1 MTLGEL
7 EFWIHKLIEKYPET
21 ASLKTSIG
29 VESGYSWAN
38 LTEEDEIFA
47 IKPDGQYNQCHI
59 ITEDDWGRKEFEEYG
74 FKVITKDDLMEEFLH
89 V

>member
-21 ASLKTSIG
+21 AFLKTSVG
-29 VESGYSWAN
+29 VECGYSWAN

-47 IKPDGQYNQCHI
+47 IKPNERYNQCHI
-59 ITEDDWGRKEFEEYG
+59 ITEDDWGRKEFEEHG
-74 FKVITKDDLMEEFLH
+74 FKVITKDELMEDFLY